1 MIHFTNP
8 KLYVKNICSAQA
20 KDVSTGDILFAS
32 DKFNTGNVSF
42 SVNADPLRA
51 GMGNPIATI
60 VESDPDIT
68 VNFTQAD
75 FNMYAK
81 MAAVGGSVAYNAVT
95 PVCQVVTPTTNYIQI
110 DVSDGVPV
118 APYGYN
124 DPICYIQKAGETSE
138 IGVLNGAIEGG
149 KAYSISGAG
158 RVSDIVIN
166 PLSPPTLKVWYYVA
180 KPASMVGT
188 INSLMNSKVVNFEAQ
203 MAVYSNIT
211 SGTNQGT
218 RVGWLYLV
226 VPMLKLSAEGGNL
239 TGDNSNYDTTVITG
253 RAMSEDETLVSATCS
268 DCTSSNLAYYIY
280 APDDGADQIVG
291 VAYIGGAISL
301 PVSSTAQME
310 PQLVMANGQLVALA
324 PSQFTYVGSGL
335 PAGTSVDTD
344 GVVSSGATSG
354 DGEITISYDNNGT
367 TLTCPVNV
375 SVVSA

>member
-32 DKFNTGNVSF
+32 DKFNTGSVSF

-81 MAAVGGSVAYNAVT
+81 MAALGGSVSYNAVS
-95 PVCQVVTPTTNYIQI
+95 PVCQTVTANATTLTI
-110 DVSDGVPV
+110 DVSDGLPA

-124 DPICYIQKAGETSE
+124 APICYVQNVGEASLVATDG
-138 IGVLNGAIEGG
+138 IAH
-149 KAYSISGAG
+149 SISPAG
-158 RVSDIVIN
+158 LVGDFTAVVSK
-166 PLSPPTLKVWYYVA
+166 TYKVWYYVA
-180 KPASMVGT
+180 KPAALVGT

-211 SGTNQGT
+211 SGSNQGT

-226 VPMLKLSAEGGNL
+226 VPMLKLMAEGGNL
-239 TGDNSNYDTTVITG
+239 TGDNANYDTTVITG
-253 RAMSEDETLVSATCS
+253 RAMSEDETVVSATCS
-268 DCTSSNLAYYIY
+268 DCASSNLAYYIY

-291 VAYIGGAISL
+291 VAYIGGAVSL
-301 PVSSTAQME
+301 PKSSTAQME
-310 PQLVMANGQLVALA
+310 PQLVMANGQLVAA
-324 PSQFTYVGSGL
+324 SPSAFTYAGSGL
-335 PAGTSVDTD
+335 PTGTSVAAT
-344 GVVSSGATSG
+344 GIITSGSTAGSGEVVVS
-354 DGEITISYDNNGT
+354 YNNNGT

-375 SVVSA
+375 EVTA